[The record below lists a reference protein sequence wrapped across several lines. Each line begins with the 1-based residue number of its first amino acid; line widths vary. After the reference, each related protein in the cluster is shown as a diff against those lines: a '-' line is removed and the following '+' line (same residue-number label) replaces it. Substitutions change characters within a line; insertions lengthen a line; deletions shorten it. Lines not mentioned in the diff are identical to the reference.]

1 MWAVSEGTSD
11 PEIWGWLVFM
21 ASVISQAN
29 KREDDSNYF
38 EERAEI
44 SRTGAPL
51 TVRPSMVGLR
61 TVMAPEGELFS

>member
-1 MWAVSEGTSD
+1 
-11 PEIWGWLVFM
+11 M

-38 EERAEI
+38 VERAEI

-61 TVMAPEGELFS
+61 TVMAPEGVLFS